1 MMTKDDIIKFLYY
14 LLDKIDP
21 IFINEVDKSIK
32 NFINKLN
39 KYYK

>member
-32 NFINKLN
+32 NLINKLS